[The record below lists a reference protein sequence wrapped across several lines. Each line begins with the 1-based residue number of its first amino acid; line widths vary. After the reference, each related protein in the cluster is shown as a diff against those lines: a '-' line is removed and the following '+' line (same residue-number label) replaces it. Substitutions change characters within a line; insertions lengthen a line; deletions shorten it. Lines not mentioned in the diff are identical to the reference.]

1 MGYVIGVREFNELL
15 IKDDNKVIILC
26 GNYKSIKSAFIG
38 FKIISL
44 GAMLA
49 DKLIRYPIEIRNSI
63 LIKELDN
70 ILLNSNDNK
79 LFIKNI
85 DVLFNPD
92 YKLDV
97 LRYFYGLARAKKVVV
112 EWNGRIS
119 NGYLQYSESDYL
131 DYKRYSIDKYDIM
144 CVK

>member
-1 MGYVIGVREFNELL
+1 MGYVIGIREFNELL

-26 GNYKSIKSAFIG
+26 GNYKSIKSAFVG
-38 FKIISL
+38 FKTISL

-49 DKLIRYPIEIRNSI
+49 DKLIRYPIEIRSSI

-79 LFIKNI
+79 LFIKDI

-97 LRYFYGLARAKKVVV
+97 LRYFYGLARVKKVVV
-112 EWNGRIS
+112 EWNGLIS
-119 NGYLQYSESDYL
+119 NGYLQYSETEYL
-131 DYKRYSIDKYDIM
+131 DYKRYSIDKYDII

>member
-1 MGYVIGVREFNELL
+1 MGYVIGVREFNELS

-26 GNYKSIKSAFIG
+26 GNYKSFESAFVG

-44 GAMLA
+44 GEILA
-49 DKLIRYPIEIRNSI
+49 DKLSRYPVEIRNSI

-79 LFIKNI
+79 LLIKSI
-85 DVLFNPD
+85 DILFNPN

-97 LRYFYGLARAKKVVV
+97 LRYFYGLARIKKVVV
-112 EWNGRIS
+112 EWNGCII
-119 NGYLQYSESDYL
+119 NGYLHYSEIDYL
-131 DYKRYSIDKYDIM
+131 DYKRYSIDKYDII